1 MNKLAQYAFVILTS
15 LILFPFTS
23 VAQFIDKSDD
33 RVKTPLMVSY
43 KKIGTLKPRST
54 KEIASSR
61 ITVGCETLDRDFT
74 DFEVYK
80 DYLPLLGVK
89 KIRLQAGWA
98 KTEQTKGV
106 YDWKWLDKIIDF
118 AVANKLEPWLET
130 SYGNPIYEGGGA
142 KGLLNS
148 MPTSPEGFAAYDRWV
163 EALVNRYKNK
173 VKEWEVWNEPD
184 HPLQKNEPE
193 TVADLN
199 IRTAEIIK
207 RIQPEA
213 KIAGLAFASHTD
225 TVYLDRFLKVISDKK
240 KLDLFH
246 WISYHSY
253 AFRPEDS
260 YKGVMNLKR
269 TIEKYSK
276 TLLLR
281 QGENGAPSGYIP
293 NYALDKYYWTEYS
306 QAKYDMR
313 RLLGDLGR
321 DIETSVFTIID
332 IAYAGTPPVMNLK
345 GLIQS
350 DFTKMAIRPKVAF
363 YAVQNVA
370 SIFDNSLELTPK
382 FAYKTSSKEKISVF
396 SYQKK
401 DTKNQLITLWLDEK
415 TPNNNFITTPID
427 ITIENGNFTTPV
439 WVDLLT
445 GNVFE
450 IPKADWSKMGTTY
463 TFKQIPVYDSPVLIV
478 DKSILNLQK

>member
-1 MNKLAQYAFVILTS
+1 MIKYSIYLL
-15 LILFPFTS
+15 PFFFICTQS
-23 VAQFIDKSDD
+23 VGQFIDESSD
-33 RVKTPLMVSY
+33 RVKTPLSISY
-43 KKIGTLKPRST
+43 KKIGTLKPRTT
-54 KEIASSR
+54 KDISASR

-74 DFEVYK
+74 DFNAYK
-80 DYLPLLGVK
+80 NYLPPLGVK

-98 KTEQTKGV
+98 KCEKVKGT
-106 YDWKWLDKIIDF
+106 YDWQWLDEIIDF
-118 AVANKLEPWLET
+118 AVENNLEPWLET

-148 MPTSPEGFAAYDRWV
+148 MPTSPEGYAAYDRWV
-163 EALVNRYKNK
+163 TALVTRYKDK

-184 HPLQKNEPE
+184 HPMQKNEPE

-207 RIQPEA
+207 SIQPEA
-213 KIAGLAFASHTD
+213 KIAGLAFASHSD
-225 TVYLDRFLKVISDKK
+225 TKYLERFLKVISDKG

-253 AFRPEDS
+253 EYRPEDA
-260 YKGVMNLKR
+260 YKGVSALEKV
-269 TIEKYSK
+269 IKKYSK

-313 RLLGDLGR
+313 RLIGDLGR

-332 IAYAGTPPVMNLK
+332 IAYAGNPPVMNIK

-350 DFTKMAIRPKVAF
+350 DFTKAAIRPKVAY
-363 YAVQNVA
+363 YAVQNIA
-370 SIFDNSLELTPK
+370 SIFDNSLKLLPNHAQK
-382 FAYKTSSKEKISVF
+382 IDSKSSVSAFRFE
-396 SYQKK
+396 QTT
-401 DTKNQLITLWLDEK
+401 TKQQILTLWFDEQI
-415 TPNNNFITTPID
+415 PNNSFITTPSE
-427 ITIENGNFTTPV
+427 ITVEDGNFKNPV

-445 GNVFE
+445 GNVYE
-450 IPKADWSKMGTTY
+450 IPKNDWSKSGNTF
-463 TFKQIPVYDSPVLIV
+463 TFKQIPVYDSPILIAE
-478 DKSILNLQK
+478 KSILQFKK